1 MRRAWVLPFVSALC
15 LFAMQ
20 GILSAQTST
29 FHASGE
35 FTEINANINGS
46 TVVLFAARGCTGVP
60 CFTSNTILV
69 FDTFALTPT
78 GSVFIQGEGVIP
90 DDALQADSP
99 EHATLNVDTS
109 QVPGFQTITCS
120 FVPGSGFSCRPGPVG
135 VIQIEWRRTQA
146 NSVTTMQETHTTS
159 GPFITNFHQNQD
171 RFSAASSG
179 IFLGNS
185 FTDRSQSTIGTNKD
199 TTITLSRQN

>member
-35 FTEINANINGS
+35 FAEIITNINGS
-46 TVVLFAARGCTGVP
+46 TVLLFAARGCTGSP

-69 FDTFALTPT
+69 FDSFALTPN
-78 GSVFIQGEGVIP
+78 GSVFVEGEGVIP

-99 EHATLNVDTS
+99 EHVTLNLDTT
-109 QVPGFQTITCS
+109 QVPGFQITSCS
-120 FVPGSGFSCRPGPVG
+120 FVPGSGFKCQPGQGG

-146 NSVTTMQETHTTS
+146 NSTTTMQETHTTS
-159 GPFITNFHQNQD
+159 GPFVTNFHQNQD
-171 RFSAASSG
+171 FFSAVSSG
-179 IFLGNS
+179 TFLGSS
-185 FTDRSQSTIGTNKD
+185 FSDRSRSTIGTNKD